1 MGAHVFGTSM
11 LIATPAVTSRKMEV
25 NQEQGETQAVKHCFT
40 EVVNVSV
47 ARSSYAK
54 DGEHP
59 SSGRSPGSWLQSLL
73 ILPSHSIAN
82 SGWLSSSREDELLT
96 SYSSA

>member
-1 MGAHVFGTSM
+1 
-11 LIATPAVTSRKMEV
+11 MEV
-25 NQEQGETQAVKHCFT
+25 NQEQVETQVVKLYFT
-40 EVVNVSV
+40 EVVDVSA

-59 SSGRSPGSWLQSLL
+59 SSGRSPGSWLQTLL
-73 ILPSHSIAN
+73 ILPSHSIQN